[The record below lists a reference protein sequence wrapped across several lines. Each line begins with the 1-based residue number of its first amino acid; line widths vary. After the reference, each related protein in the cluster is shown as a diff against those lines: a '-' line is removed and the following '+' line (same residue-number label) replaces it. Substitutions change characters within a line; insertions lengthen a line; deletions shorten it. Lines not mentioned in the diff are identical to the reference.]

1 MVIRL
6 SVRRGSAGAAT
17 GRGVAKARRGH
28 RQWPSRSGL
37 RQQASYAHDVVGG
50 RGEGEDPRHE
60 PAATVTQFPQTA
72 DSLHP
77 TKRLLDEFSLPLT
90 DGVRAQIAML

>member
-1 MVIRL
+1 
-6 SVRRGSAGAAT
+6 
-17 GRGVAKARRGH
+17 
-28 RQWPSRSGL
+28 
-37 RQQASYAHDVVGG
+37 
-50 RGEGEDPRHE
+50 
-60 PAATVTQFPQTA
+60 VTQFPQTA